1 MLLAAFGGRDVASLG
16 AGGIDEP
23 APDWP
28 KSGQSP
34 GGSTAAVLAARGGGG
49 GGGLWWWWVVVVVSG
64 KMGWSQCVTW
74 VTFQTRLL
82 DLATRGRLLIING
95 NYY

>member
-1 MLLAAFGGRDVASLG
+1 LLAAFGGRDVALLG

-49 GGGLWWWWVVVVVSG
+49 GGGLWWW
-64 KMGWSQCVTW
+64 
-74 VTFQTRLL
+74 
-82 DLATRGRLLIING
+82 
-95 NYY
+95 

>member
-1 MLLAAFGGRDVASLG
+1 M
-16 AGGIDEP
+16 
-23 APDWP
+23 
-28 KSGQSP
+28 
-34 GGSTAAVLAARGGGG
+34 AVLAARGGGG
-49 GGGLWWWWVVVVVSG
+49 GGGVVVVSG

-82 DLATRGRLLIING
+82 DLATCGRLLIING